1 MQTAPIGRLP
11 LFQLKPSMNPPR
23 FRLKQ
28 LAGLCRRLG
37 TSLEAGVDIRRTLSR
52 EAQSAKGRY
61 QHTLN
66 DVTDRIKQGETVTES
81 IKDTGEAFPRLM
93 HDLVN
98 VGEQTGKLDHVLLRL
113 ADHFDG
119 MLRLR
124 GIFLAGIAWPAI
136 QLVMAIGVIGL
147 MILIMGMIPDTGWD
161 PLGWGLKGV
170 GGLIVYLMWVG
181 AIIAIATVLI
191 VNWSRGKMGAQYVWP
206 LLDRVPMLGKCLRT
220 MALSRV
226 AWTMSLTNDTPMDAL
241 AAMDASL
248 RASGNPIY
256 SSLTGKVRD
265 SLMDGNSMHDALLA
279 TQEFPPEFL
288 DTVLVGEE
296 TGQISESL
304 HKLSTQYESQAEVA
318 AKTLTIFGSILV
330 WGFVAMLI
338 IYFIFKMALA
348 YTGMLQE
355 MTDPNWLR

>member
-1 MQTAPIGRLP
+1 
-11 LFQLKPSMNPPR
+11 MNAPR

-37 TSLEAGVDIRRTLSR
+37 TSLEAGVDVRRTLSR
-52 EAQSAKGRY
+52 ETQSAKGRY
-61 QHTLN
+61 QQTLSE
-66 DVTDRIKQGETVTES
+66 VTDRIKKGETFTES
-81 IKDTGEAFPRLM
+81 IKDTGEAFPQLM
-93 HDLVN
+93 HDLVS

-136 QLVMAIGVIGL
+136 QLVLAIGVIGL
-147 MILIMGMIPDTGWD
+147 MILIMGMIPGNSDWD

-170 GGLIVYLMWVG
+170 SGLIYYLICVGSIFAVG
-181 AIIAIATVLI
+181 AVLI
-191 VNWSRGKMGAQYVWP
+191 VNWSRGKMGAQFVWP
-206 LLDRVPMLGKCLRT
+206 LIDRVPMLGKCIRT
-220 MALSRV
+220 MALSRI

-256 SSLTGKVRD
+256 SQLQQPVRD
-265 SLMDGNSMHDALLA
+265 SLMEGNTMHEALSA
-279 TQEFPPEFL
+279 TNEFPHEFL
-288 DTVLVGEE
+288 DTLLVGEE
-296 TGQISESL
+296 TGQVSESL
-304 HKLSTQYESQAEVA
+304 HKLSQQYESQTEVA
-318 AKTLTIFGSILV
+318 AKTLTVFGSIMV

-338 IYFIFKMALA
+338 
-348 YTGMLQE
+348 
-355 MTDPNWLR
+355 